1 MAINKNYDGG
11 RKVFARKVAEDYH
24 DTYDSAEFNLST
36 GQTDYDVAANV
47 TGAFSNIKNAHS
59 IIIRTNKTIT
69 IKLNDD
75 ANASITITAAE
86 GSLTID
92 RKMGFEITN
101 VLITNASGVTAAIK
115 ILLFE

>member
-1 MAINKNYDGG
+1 MTINKNYDGG
-11 RKVFARKVAEDYH
+11 RKVFAKKVAEEYH

-59 IIIRTNKTIT
+59 IIIRTNKTIS
-69 IKLNDD
+69 IKLNSD
-75 ANASITITAAE
+75 ANASITITVAE

-101 VLITNASGVTAAIK
+101 VFITNASGLTAAIK

>member
-11 RKVFARKVAEDYH
+11 RKVLSRKVAEEYH
-24 DTYDSAEFNLST
+24 DVYDSAEFNLIT
-36 GQTDYDVAANV
+36 AQTDYDVAANV

-59 IIIRTNKTIT
+59 IIIRTNKTIS
-69 IKLNDD
+69 IKLNSDT
-75 ANASITITAAE
+75 NASITITIGE

-101 VLITNASGVTAAIK
+101 VFITNISGLTAAIK